1 MSVSERLA
9 AEQADALRAAD
20 ADRRLKVGSRT
31 RVPLAEDEM
40 DELQAAPVA
49 PASRGRDDGAPVG
62 HFLENGEERVPFG
75 DAELSMAWPEIPG
88 FRLYWF
94 NDVPGRLLR
103 AKRAGYEHVE
113 DGHGKPV
120 SLVVGKG
127 EKSGGL
133 IAYLMKLPIEWYED
147 DLRRKNNLEAEKIE
161 QIKAGK
167 LVSAQVENVYVPGQG
182 IKVKVARRG

>member
-1 MSVSERLA
+1 MSLSERIA
-9 AEQADALRAAD
+9 AEQNDAARAAQD
-20 ADRRLKVGSRT
+20 ANRLKAGART
-31 RVPLAEDEM
+31 RVPLAHDEM
-40 DELQAAPVA
+40 DELHPAPPG
-49 PASRGRDDGAPVG
+49 PALRGRDVGAPVG
-62 HFLENGEERVPFG
+62 QLLENGEERVPLG
-75 DAELSMAWPEIPG
+75 DADLSMAWPEIPG

-94 NDVPGRLLR
+94 NDVPGRIVR
-103 AKRAGYEHVE
+103 AKRAGYENVE
-113 DGHGKPV
+113 DDKGLPV

-127 EKSGGL
+127 EKGGGL

-147 DLRRKNNLEAEKIE
+147 DLRRKNNREAEKIE